1 MPGFW
6 ELVIIFCA
14 LLLFFGTKK
23 LPDLAKSLGL
33 GIKEFKKAVSPDDDN
48 ANKND
53 IIKSGL
59 EDEVDKNN
67 D

>member
-33 GIKEFKKAVSPDDDN
+33 GIKEFKKAVSPDHDKLDQD
-48 ANKND
+48 D
-53 IIKSGL
+53 IIKSEV

>member
-33 GIKEFKKAVSPDDDN
+33 GIKEFKKAVSHDD
-48 ANKND
+48 ANQND
-53 IIKSGL
+53 IIKSEL
-59 EDEVDKNN
+59 EDEIDKNN